1 MEEEKDIIN
10 ESLEGYD
17 WPDVQEDMVKH
28 YSEQCQSY
36 KDLLNFLIDEC
47 VYNKDR
53 IIESIN
59 DSDYFKV
66 FGKVKGEWVTEKN
79 ELYVVAEVPDSY
91 GYNGNE
97 KVKIKAKWQ
106 HTDNYAVRQWSE
118 FEDSYRGYL
127 LIPAYNM
134 QEFLC
139 VYYNC

>member
-1 MEEEKDIIN
+1 MEKEDII
-10 ESLEGYD
+10 EEVFDSPD
-17 WPDVQEDMVKH
+17 WPDMEKELLE
-28 YSEQCQSY
+28 YYKEQCEGY
-36 KDLLNFLIDEC
+36 KTFLTFLIDEC
-47 VYNKDR
+47 VYSKDR
-53 IIESIN
+53 IIEAVN
-59 DSDYFKV
+59 DSEWFKV

-106 HTDNYAVRQWSE
+106 HSDNYAVWQRCE

-134 QEFLC
+134 KDFLC